1 MISNEEYNKLLDQQL
16 DSKNT
21 IAANKIISGTILKIS
36 DQHITVDIGYKSEGQ
51 IPKEEFLNTGSS
63 DDLKTGQVIEVF
75 VEKLEDRE
83 GNIRISHEK
92 AIKMKSWEKL
102 QKVFDN
108 KERIKGFIVGKA
120 KAGLY
125 VKIMGTNAFLPLSQ
139 IDVRPVRDVSHLIKT
154 EETFEILKMDYSK
167 GNIVVSRKTI
177 LEEKQKEIKKQLL
190 EKSQNESVISGKV
203 KTFTDYGA
211 FVDLGGV
218 DGLVHLSDI
227 SWSRIGHPSDVLEIG
242 KKYDFKILKVSD
254 DSDKIS
260 LGYKQLK
267 DDPWEKIEQKIKQNE
282 IYDGK
287 ITHITDYGAF
297 VQLTEK
303 DLEGLVHSN
312 DISWTKKNIHPNK
325 ILEVGFNI
333 RVKILEIDK
342 DKKRISLGIKQTE
355 PNPWENILNEYK
367 KDQII
372 ETEVKNITEFGIF
385 AKLND
390 NIDGLV
396 HKNDLSWT
404 DSNGDRTLKKYQ
416 KGQSIQVKILEID
429 PEKEKISFGIKQLSE
444 DPFQEYFKDKSKG
457 DIVSATVTK
466 INNNGIDVEV
476 DNFIA
481 TTIRRKELSK
491 NKEEQSLSRYNEG
504 QKINA
509 KISSI
514 DHTNRKFALSIRQLE
529 IDEEQSLLEKYGS
542 KSSGSVL
549 GDILGKALDEDKDSK
564 EE

>member
-1 MISNEEYNKLLDQQL
+1 MISNDEYSKLLDQQFET
-16 DSKNT
+16 KNT
-21 IAANKIISGTILKIS
+21 IAANKIISGKILKIS

-51 IPKEEFLNTGSS
+51 IPKEEFLNTGSM
-63 DDLKTGQVIEVF
+63 DDLKTGQEIEVF

-83 GNIRISHEK
+83 GNVKVSHEK

-108 KERIKGFIVGKA
+108 KERVKGFIVGKA

-167 GNIVVSRKTI
+167 GNIVVSRKAI
-177 LEEKQKEIKKQLL
+177 LEEKQKEIKNQILQ
-190 EKSQNESVISGKV
+190 KSQGDSVVTGKV

-211 FVDLGGV
+211 FVDLGGI

-242 KKYDFKILKVSD
+242 KRYDFKILKVSD

-267 DDPWEKIEQKIKQNE
+267 DDPWEKIEEKIKQNE
-282 IYDGK
+282 ICDGK

-342 DKKRISLGIKQTE
+342 EKKRISLGIKQTE

-372 ETEVKNITEFGIF
+372 DTEIKNITEFGIF
-385 AKLND
+385 AKLNE
-390 NIDGLV
+390 NIDGLI
-396 HKNDLSWT
+396 HKDDLSWT

-416 KGQSIQVKILEID
+416 KGQNIQVKILEID
-429 PEKEKISFGIKQLSE
+429 PEKEKISFGIKQLSA
-444 DPFQEYFKDKSKG
+444 DPFNEFFKDKSKG
-457 DIVSATVTK
+457 DIVSATITK

-476 DNFIA
+476 ASFIE

-491 NKEEQSLSRYNEG
+491 NKEEQNISRYNEG
-504 QKINA
+504 QKIDA

-514 DHTNRKFALSIRQLE
+514 DLTNRKFSLSIRQLE
-529 IDEEQSLLEKYGS
+529 IDEEQSLLEQYGS

>member
-1 MISNEEYNKLLDQQL
+1 MISNDEYSKLLDQHYQ
-16 DSKNT
+16 SKDPITN
-21 IAANKIISGTILKIS
+21 NKIIPGTILNIT
-36 DQHITVDIGYKSEGQ
+36 DQFVTVDIGYKSEGQ
-51 IPKEEFLNTGSS
+51 IPKEEFLNIGSS
-63 DDLKTGQVIEVF
+63 DDLKKGQIIEVF

-83 GNIRISHEK
+83 GNIKISHEK

-102 QKVFDN
+102 QKIYDN
-108 KERIKGFIVGKA
+108 KEKVRGFIVGKA

-139 IDVRPVRDVSHLIKT
+139 VDVRPVRDVSHLIKT
-154 EETFEILKMDYSK
+154 EETFEILKMDYAK
-167 GNIVVSRKTI
+167 GNIVVSRKAI
-177 LEEKQKEIKKQLL
+177 LEEKQKEIKNKIV
-190 EKSQNESVISGKV
+190 EKSQNNSVVKGKV

-211 FVDLGGV
+211 FVDLGGI

-227 SWSRIGHPSDVLEIG
+227 SWSRINHPSDVLEIG
-242 KKYDFKILKVSD
+242 KSYDFKILKVSD
-254 DSDKIS
+254 ESDKIS
-260 LGYKQLK
+260 LGFKQLK
-267 DDPWEKIEQKIKQNE
+267 DDPWEKIEDKIISDE

-287 ITHITDYGAF
+287 VTHITDYGAF

-312 DISWTKKNIHPNK
+312 DISWTSKNVHPNK

-333 RVKILEIDK
+333 RVKVLEIDK
-342 DKKRISLGIKQTE
+342 EKKRISLGIKQTE
-355 PNPWENILNEYK
+355 PNPWENILNEYQ

-372 ETEVKNITEFGIF
+372 DTEIKNITEFGIF

-390 NIDGLV
+390 NIDGLI

-404 DSNGDRTLKKYQ
+404 DPNGDRTLKKYQ
-416 KGQSIQVKILEID
+416 KGQNIQVKILEID
-429 PEKEKISFGIKQLSE
+429 PVKEKISFGIKQLAA
-444 DPFQEYFKDKSKG
+444 DPFQDFFKDKSKG
-457 DIVSATVTK
+457 DIVSATITR

-476 DNFIA
+476 ASFIE
-481 TTIRRKELSK
+481 TNIRKKELSK
-491 NKEEQSLSRYNEG
+491 NKEEQNISRYNVG
-504 QKINA
+504 QKIDA

-514 DHTNRKFALSIRQLE
+514 DLTNRKFALSIRQLE
-529 IDEEQSLLEKYGS
+529 IDEEQTLLEKYGS